1 MKMWCFSLYAILVSA
16 LLVPSLKAQSSYESW
31 VLSDGTMME
40 AKVRTVAPGHVLFTQ
55 RSGIE
60 KDVQIS
66 NLSDRSRK
74 RLLEVLGFSAAD
86 IAAVPAAPAA
96 APVPKPAPAAPAPGA
111 AIDVTDTASL
121 EANFQKEV
129 TVAGQV
135 KRVATLGASGHK
147 LLEFDGSP
155 FQIFISNTSMQASNE
170 WDLESLVGKRIQASG
185 KVDRFK
191 ENLQLRVSLPD
202 QITVVQ

>member
-86 IAAVPAAPAA
+86 IAAVPAAP
-96 APVPKPAPAAPAPGA
+96 VPKPAPAAPATGA

>member
-86 IAAVPAAPAA
+86 IAA
-96 APVPKPAPAAPAPGA
+96 APAAPAKPAPAPAPATVTGA

-147 LLEFDGSP
+147 LLEFDGSS

-170 WDLESLVGKRIQASG
+170 WDLDSLVGKRIQASG

-191 ENLQLRVSLPD
+191 ENLQLRISRPD